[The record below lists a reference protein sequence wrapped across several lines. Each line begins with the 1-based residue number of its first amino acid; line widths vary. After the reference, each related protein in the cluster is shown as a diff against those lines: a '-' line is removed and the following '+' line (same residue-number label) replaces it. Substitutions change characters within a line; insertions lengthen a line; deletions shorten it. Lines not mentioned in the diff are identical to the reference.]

1 MFRKHDENYYRDN
14 VRSSCLVVDFQLK
27 IDTGDFF
34 SYVSNMLPAE
44 KNKTYLTEWMKREII
59 RL

>member
-14 VRSSCLVVDFQLK
+14 VRSSCLVDFQLK

-44 KNKTYLTEWMKREII
+44 KKTYLTEWMKREII